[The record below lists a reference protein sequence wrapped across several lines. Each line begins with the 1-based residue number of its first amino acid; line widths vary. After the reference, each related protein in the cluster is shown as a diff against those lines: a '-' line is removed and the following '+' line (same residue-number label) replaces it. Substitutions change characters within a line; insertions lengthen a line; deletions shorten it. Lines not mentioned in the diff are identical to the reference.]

1 MFPIANFSYAL
12 STSVHHCWTVS
23 FDRVA
28 GIGCKAHW
36 TTSTGIPC
44 SWFCAATFAS
54 AHCRWQTSKPF
65 SQALGPSALLAALA
79 HTNNPTA
86 CGGGFACS
94 GIELRFIEF
103 SRALPGESGD
113 MCDTISFLFSP
124 PPLMLVIFFPFER
137 VNSSSTD
144 THTAPNHA
152 KRLHGPVMVEPF
164 DEHTQLREE

>member
-1 MFPIANFSYAL
+1 MPCSRARPKDPTMFPIANFSYAL

-36 TTSTGIPC
+36 NTSTGIPC

-113 MCDTISFLFSP
+113 MCDTISFLFSSSP
-124 PPLMLVIFFPFER
+124 VNARYLLSFRTRKLVLHTHSHCTRTTPR
-137 VNSSSTD
+137 DSTG
-144 THTAPNHA
+144 
-152 KRLHGPVMVEPF
+152 R
-164 DEHTQLREE
+164 